1 MKVYKTK
8 DILQDCLMSFA
19 FRNKYDVQSN
29 DLVRKI
35 FDRIKNNRTGE
46 FSEDGIW
53 VEISRQKIRKPT
65 FENFYVGAITKN
77 GRIYI
82 SIFLDKDFSEKDYQR
97 MNFVL
102 YEVIRHELEH
112 FDKFVMGEKPD
123 EEYVQLYNDLRSKHN
138 IKEHV
143 ELVAKYILSPTEI
156 DSYVKSIIYV
166 AKKQKKLAIEVI
178 EMVIKRAFFG
188 NDSVT
193 MADALRDMEIKVVVS
208 GVREKLRGK
217 IREYYPSFKE
227 EWL

>member
-1 MKVYKTK
+1 MKMYKTTDLLK
-8 DILQDCLMSFA
+8 KCLMLFA
-19 FRNKYDVQSN
+19 FRNKYDIQSN

-35 FDRIKNNRTGE
+35 FDRIKSDRMGE
-46 FSEDGIW
+46 FGEDEIW
-53 VEISRQKIRKPT
+53 VEISRQKIHNAT
-65 FENFYVGAITKN
+65 FENFSVSANTKN
-77 GRIYI
+77 GKIYVN
-82 SIFLDKDFSEKDYQR
+82 IFLDKDFSEKDYQKI
-97 MNFVL
+97 NFVL

-112 FDKFVMGEKPD
+112 FDKYVMGEKPD

-156 DSYVKSIIYV
+156 DSYVKSIIYA
-166 AKKQKKLAIEVI
+166 AKKQKKPAIEVI

-217 IREYYPSFKE
+217 IREYYPTFKE